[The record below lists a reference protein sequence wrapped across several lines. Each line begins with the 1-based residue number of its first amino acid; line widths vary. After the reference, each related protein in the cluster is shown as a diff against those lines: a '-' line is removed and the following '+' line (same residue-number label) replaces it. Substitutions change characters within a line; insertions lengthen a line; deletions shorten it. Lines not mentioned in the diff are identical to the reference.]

1 MIKNRIVLFTIG
13 TTLLVLGVI
22 NLVLVAFA
30 FRDFTIPLF
39 LMFLFA
45 LVFYPYGIYLM
56 IRNKPSFKEEPKVDE
71 EKQDLKKMR
80 EMYESD

>member
-1 MIKNRIVLFTIG
+1 
-13 TTLLVLGVI
+13 
-22 NLVLVAFA
+22 
-30 FRDFTIPLF
+30 
-39 LMFLFA
+39 
-45 LVFYPYGIYLM
+45 M

>member
-45 LVFYPYGIYLM
+45 LVFYPYAIYLM